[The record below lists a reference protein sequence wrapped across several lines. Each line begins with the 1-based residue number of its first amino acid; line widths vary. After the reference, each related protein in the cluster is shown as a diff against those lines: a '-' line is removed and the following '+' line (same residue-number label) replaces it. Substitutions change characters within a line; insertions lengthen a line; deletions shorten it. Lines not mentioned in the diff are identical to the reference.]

1 MSSAGIRNK
10 QRVRIKRG
18 EWREEIMKQ
27 DKRLLGKPGEN

>member
-1 MSSAGIRNK
+1 MSSAGMRNK

-18 EWREEIMKQ
+18 EWQEEIMK